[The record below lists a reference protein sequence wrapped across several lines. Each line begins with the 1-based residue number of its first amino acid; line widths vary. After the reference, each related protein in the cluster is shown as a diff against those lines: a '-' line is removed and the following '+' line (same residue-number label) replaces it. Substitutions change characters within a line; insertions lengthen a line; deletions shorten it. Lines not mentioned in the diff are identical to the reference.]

1 VADTAQGR
9 PIFRFAPSPNGYLH
23 LGHALSALINA
34 DAAALSHGRLLLRI
48 EDIDPARCRPEY
60 EAAIYEDL
68 AWLGFRSE
76 EPVRRQSGHLA
87 LYSAGL
93 GRLKA
98 QGLLYPCFCTRQEI
112 ARSVAR
118 LGAGHPNLH
127 DPDGAPLYPGTCRKL
142 DSAEA
147 QRRVAAGEQHTW
159 RLKVAEASR
168 TAGPL
173 SWREHT
179 ASEPDSAFATVPA
192 DPAIWGDVILARRD
206 APASYH
212 LAVVVDDA
220 EQGVT
225 RVVRGEDLRPATAI
239 HRLLQSRL
247 GLPEPGY
254 HHHRLILDEEGR
266 KLSKSIASTS
276 LRALRQA
283 GATRQDIRRRIGL
296 G

>member
-1 VADTAQGR
+1 
-9 PIFRFAPSPNGYLH
+9 
-23 LGHALSALINA
+23 
-34 DAAALSHGRLLLRI
+34 LRI

-60 EAAIYEDL
+60 EAAIREDL

-76 EPVRRQSGHLA
+76 EPVRRQSQHLS
-87 LYSAGL
+87 LYGAGL
-93 GRLKA
+93 GRLKTE
-98 QGLLYPCFCTRQEI
+98 GVLYPCFCTRQEI

-118 LGAGHPNLH
+118 LGKAGHPTLH

-142 DSAEA
+142 DPAEA
-147 QRRVAAGEQHTW
+147 ERRIAAGEQHTW

-168 TAGPL
+168 VARPL
-173 SWREHT
+173 SWREH
-179 ASEPDSAFATVPA
+179 AAPAPDSAFATVPA
-192 DPAIWGDVILARRD
+192 DPRIWGDVILARRD

-212 LAVVVDDA
+212 LAVVIDDA

-239 HRLLQSRL
+239 HRLLQRLL

-266 KLSKSIASTS
+266 KLSKSVASTS
-276 LRALRQA
+276 LRALRQT
-283 GATRQDIRRRIGL
+283 GATRQDIRRRVGL